1 MIIDKIRDKKEFS
14 ELYNSIDNSNLWK
27 LEELLDYPNIFC
39 FYSEITGKLVGC
51 IYLER
56 KKDKNFLSGFSK
68 RKNLHNNIEAVNAV
82 CDYFDFDMYSTTP
95 YKHAGYVLKKTGF
108 KKIDDNLYIRS
119 KNGR

>member
-39 FYSEITGKLVGC
+39 FYSEITSKLVGC

-68 RKNLHNNIEAVNAV
+68 KKNLHNNIEAVNAV
-82 CDYFDFDMYSTTP
+82 CDYFNFDMYSETP
-95 YKHAGYVLKKTGF
+95 FKHAGYVLKKAGF
-108 KKIDDNLYIRS
+108 KKIGNNLYIRS